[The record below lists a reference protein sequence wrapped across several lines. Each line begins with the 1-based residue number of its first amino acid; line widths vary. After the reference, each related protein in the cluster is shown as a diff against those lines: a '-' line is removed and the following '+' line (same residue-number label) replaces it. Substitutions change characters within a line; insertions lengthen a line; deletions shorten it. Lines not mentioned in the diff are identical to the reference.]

1 MYFDSLTYVCKSII
15 FFFCYETNKQRFFH
29 WLKFELFIDG
39 ALGAFSG
46 RSHLTVLSE
55 ILSWNDFSTNKPE
68 RKSSC
73 YYPSIWLTLCLASS
87 SSSTTFSQ
95 EAIISGSAP
104 TLVELPH
111 PIKIKGGGTGNE
123 WTGHFV
129 QTLKTKLLLSS

>member
-1 MYFDSLTYVCKSII
+1 MYVNQW
-15 FFFCYETNKQRFFH
+15 FFFAMKQINKDFFTD
-29 WLKFELFIDG
+29 WSLSCL

>member
-1 MYFDSLTYVCKSII
+1 MYFDSLTYVCKSMI
-15 FFFCYETNKQRFFH
+15 FFAMKQINKDFFTD
-29 WLKFELFIDG
+29 WSLSCL

-129 QTLKTKLLLSS
+129 QTLKTKLLLST

>member
-1 MYFDSLTYVCKSII
+1 MYFDSLTYVCKSMI
-15 FFFCYETNKQRFFH
+15 FFAMKQINKDFFTD
-29 WLKFELFIDG
+29 WSLSCL

-87 SSSTTFSQ
+87 STTFSQ

-111 PIKIKGGGTGNE
+111 PIKIKGGGNE

-129 QTLKTKLLLSS
+129 QTLKSKLLLSS

>member
-1 MYFDSLTYVCKSII
+1 MYFDSLTYVCKSMI
-15 FFFCYETNKQRFFH
+15 FFAMKQINKDFFTD
-29 WLKFELFIDG
+29 WSLSCL